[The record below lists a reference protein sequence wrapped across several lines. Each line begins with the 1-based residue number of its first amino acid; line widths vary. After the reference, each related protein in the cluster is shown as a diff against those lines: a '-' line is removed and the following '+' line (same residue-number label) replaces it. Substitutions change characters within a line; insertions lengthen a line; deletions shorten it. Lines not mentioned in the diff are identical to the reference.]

1 MFKLEFNTGEKNLQI
16 ENVLESIEQLIDKW

>member
-1 MFKLEFNTGEKNLQI
+1 MFKLEFNTGEENLQI